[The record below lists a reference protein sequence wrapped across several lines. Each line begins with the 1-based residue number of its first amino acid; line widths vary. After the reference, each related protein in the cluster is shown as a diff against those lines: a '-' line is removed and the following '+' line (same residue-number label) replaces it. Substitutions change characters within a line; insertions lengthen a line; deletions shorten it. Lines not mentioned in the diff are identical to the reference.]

1 MTKKTDLLSLG
12 FAPTLAEAQG
22 LSNTTITAAGT
33 TSADAT
39 AANSV
44 ANNVFVMTAS
54 GSDGIRMSSSTPLL
68 TPIFVAN
75 TAAGNG
81 KVYPHTG
88 GTVNS
93 GSTDAGE
100 TCNATTVQMWIRIS
114 STAWIAILGA

>member
-1 MTKKTDLLSLG
+1 MAKKEDLMSLG
-12 FAPTLAEAQG
+12 FSWPIAALEG
-22 LSNTTITAAGT
+22 LSSVAITAAGT

-39 AANSV
+39 AANSL
-44 ANNVFVMTAS
+44 ANNVFIMTAS

-68 TPIFVAN
+68 NPVFVCN

-88 GTVNS
+88 GAVNG

-100 TCNATTVQMWIRIS
+100 TCNATTVQIWMRVS
-114 STAWIAILGA
+114 STAWVAVLGA

>member
-1 MTKKTDLLSLG
+1 MTKRSDMMGLG
-12 FAPTLAEAQG
+12 FSWPQAQALGLA
-22 LSNTTITAAGT
+22 STTITAAGS

-39 AANSV
+39 ACDAQNSV
-44 ANNVFVMTAS
+44 FTMTAS
-54 GSDGIRMSSSTPLL
+54 GTDGIRMSSSAPLL
-68 TPIFVAN
+68 TPIIVAN

-100 TCNATTVQMWIRIS
+100 TCNATTVQIWIRVS
-114 STAWIAILGA
+114 STAWIAVLGA

>member
-1 MTKKTDLLSLG
+1 MTKASDMLGLG
-12 FAPTLAEAQG
+12 FPWPQAQALG
-22 LSNTTITAAGT
+22 LSNKAITAAGT
-33 TSADAT
+33 TSTDAT
-39 AANSV
+39 VCDAQNSV
-44 ANNVFVMTAS
+44 FIMTAS
-54 GSDGIRMSSSTPLL
+54 GSDGIRMNSAVPLL
-68 TPIFVAN
+68 TPIFVGN